1 MAIRLPKSSS
11 LEGGVSTH
19 DNDEMENDFD
29 AAVGLRIR
37 FRRRELKMTK
47 KRLGEIVGVS
57 GMQIGFHESGARRL
71 GAARLYDISLALDV
85 PITYFFLD
93 FEQATVGDDTQRGP
107 VEVSPE
113 KPRDTFEV
121 LSAAAEL
128 LRTSNDEKVHAVVRA
143 VLRGIIRPKD

>member
-11 LEGGVSTH
+11 VEEGVSTH

-85 PITYFFLD
+85 PITYFFTD
-93 FEQATVGDDTQRGP
+93 FEHATVGDNPQRGP

-113 KPRDTFEV
+113 KPGDTIEV

-143 VLRGIIRPKD
+143 VLRGITRPKD